1 MMNAVTTPK
10 PLDQSFWATVGRQ
23 FRKKKVAV
31 ISFYIAFFLAVVAV
45 LAPFLANEKPIV
57 CQYEGNIYFPVFK
70 QIGVDFGVGQ
80 FPQELLNV
88 KWKELEYDFALWPLI
103 PYLPLNQD
111 EKNIHSVSPL
121 AEQDVPSTK
130 WTHWFGTDELGR
142 DVLAGMIH
150 GTKTAFTVGI
160 VSMIIASLLGIFFG
174 SLAGYFGDENFKMS
188 RARLWL
194 NVVFFFFAVFY
205 AYGVRS
211 YVIADALSSGFA
223 SFLFQLLVSLVI
235 FLGVLAIA
243 NLIAI
248 PLKKIPFLAKQVAFP
263 LDLIISRS
271 MEVLVCIPTFFLIL
285 LVLATIKKPNIYII
299 MVVIGVTSWTGIAR
313 YIRAEL
319 LKIRSLEYIEAANS
333 LGFSN
338 FRTLLKH
345 AIPNALSPVLIAIA
359 FGIASAILTESSL
372 SFLGFG
378 SGDSVTWGSL
388 LSSARQSP
396 QAWWLAI
403 FPGFAIFITVTVFNL
418 IGEGLTDAMDPRL
431 RK

>member
-1 MMNAVTTPK
+1 MSNINN
-10 PLDQSFWATVGRQ
+10 QSYWATVKRQ
-23 FRKKKVAV
+23 FKKKKVALF
-31 ISFYIAFFLAVVAV
+31 SFYIICFLGFIAFF
-45 LAPFLANEKPIV
+45 APFLANEKPIV
-57 CQYEGNIYFPVFK
+57 CKYEGNIYFPVAK
-70 QIGVDFGVGQ
+70 QIAVDLGIGK
-80 FPQELLNV
+80 FPTNLLNV
-88 KWKELEYDFALWPLI
+88 KWKELEYDFALWPLV

-111 EKNIHSVSPL
+111 ENNTQSVSPM

-130 WTHWFGTDELGR
+130 WKHWFGTDELGR
-142 DVLAGMIH
+142 DVLSGMIH

-160 VSMIIASLLGIFFG
+160 VSMMIASVLGIFFG
-174 SLAGYFGDENFKMS
+174 ALAGYFGDENFKMS

-194 NVVFFFFAVFY
+194 NLLFFFFALFY
-205 AYGVRS
+205 AYSSRS
-211 YVIADALSSGFA
+211 YIIADALADGFA
-223 SFLFQLLVSLVI
+223 SFLFQMFVSFII
-235 FLGVLAIA
+235 FIAVLAIA
-243 NLIAI
+243 NLITI
-248 PLKKIPFLAKQVAFP
+248 PLKKIPFLAKQVSFP

-271 MEVLVCIPTFFLIL
+271 MEILVCIPTFFLIL

-319 LKIRSLEYIEAANS
+319 LKIRALEYIEAANS
-333 LGFSN
+333 LGFSSL
-338 FRTLLKH
+338 RTLLKH

-359 FGIASAILTESSL
+359 FGVASAILTESSL

-396 QAWWLAI
+396 SAWWLAI